1 VVVCVREFCGACV
14 CECPAD
20 AGLAAAAA
28 ANFEASLTALYEKV
42 LKPEGFKLESASR
55 LPYLSEGEYD
65 CPLFTLDDGIVVL
78 SVPPSS
84 EAASEARSRAAPSSA
99 YL

>member
-1 VVVCVREFCGACV
+1 LG
-14 CECPAD
+14 AD
-20 AGLAAAAA
+20 AGAAASAA
-28 ANFEASLTALYEKV
+28 DFETSLTALYEKV
-42 LKPEGFKLESASR
+42 LKPEGFQLQSVSR

-78 SVPPSS
+78 SVPSS
-84 EAASEARSRAAPSSA
+84 AAVLESAEPPSSA